1 MRSASFAYSSDVSPR
16 EPHDPPREI
25 RKIRK
30 HENTKTRKQ
39 KTKELDVFEDL
50 CEATETVASYH
61 NSKAFARRFAE
72 ALVCELMDGIVCDAT
87 DSYAFARRAA
97 LRMLAVV
104 VNPKKRAGCPDGAW
118 HVAAIL
124 ASDDYAVADGA
135 LTDRAPG
142 GTAVAV
148 PSSLRA
154 FWRAAA
160 ADGDAPSMLFGLET
174 LAYACAFAKEGTRV
188 LEDAPRCL
196 KGAKASFGALVE
208 GLRSGE
214 VDHHSARVAFRRSLD
229 GVVDDYVAG
238 LGDAA
243 PCKRVPAR
251 EIAVAGA
258 GNVRGASVL
267 FWRRGISFEFA
278 FEDAPEKA
286 QRIDLSYATC
296 LRAVSDAHEEAIERY
311 GSRAGRVLALGVR
324 ERPRGFGRGDAV
336 DVENDAFIAFAFDA
350 NRFAQ
355 AEASLSRPAAEYPSA
370 FGAAGRARFLE
381 VKRAASPLKTSRGV
395 ACVVAGPPK
404 PLAPIRTAKPLN
416 GGGGGSQRTCQTDL
430 TSPRTA
436 ETFLG
441 ANPPAESP
449 ELPFLTAR
457 TEASPSTAGR
467 FDAAHP
473 ESRITREPSP
483 SASPETSRGIARDAS
498 PGAKSPGAKSSSP
511 RSLSPPPQ
519 PPSAARTQRRGARA
533 PAPDPACRPEPRRS
547 ARLTR
552 SAATAAGQSRKAA
565 ARPAVLAPA
574 ERPKRK
580 KAKTAADASDPAS
593 EARAPTSTERD
604 EPNPRVG
611 KTRRVASRF
620 FEPAASA
627 AAASANLRA
636 SVPAKP
642 RAAKRAGRGGKER
655 PRRSAPAPTRPTAT
669 ATATATAT
677 VAKATAADAFEAFR
691 LRNEN
696 ARDAFGDGAVSPRVE
711 DAARAAEAGF
721 WFSPR
726 ADAAAGR
733 RAVFARDG
741 AAPKQAA
748 RRGRSKSPGRL
759 KPVDE
764 TRAAAPTIP
773 SSPRASASSPA
784 TPPAPPAED
793 GAPEPIANRS
803 GTGPTA
809 AAVVAPADPPAP
821 AAADAPPR
829 ASPLTPRTAKKKS
842 LLKGGGFQTPRG
854 AAPASLSLSPSLSRD
869 APPANVT
876 ALDAAGDDDDDG
888 GDDDGG
894 ERLDEKVPAAELGV
908 EKAEPPREHARETVA
923 KMARTLP
930 STSKRAPRS
939 PARKKRVFSP
949 KPSAVEPKNAAKT
962 RAAANAPETRA
973 RVADALSDPLPR
985 GVEPRASESD
995 AFEDAFERAFD
1006 AADAIVARE
1015 FEPEARETREKRSA
1029 PAPEPSR
1036 LLQSDEVEQRA
1047 RRAAASEVDAWTA
1060 AEVPTLFKLSE
1071 KASSREERRKW
1082 EIILDVVLARKTGA
1096 GPDPASPPAP
1106 IRAADPQVAERRGS
1120 PTPNRPEDLPGDT
1133 EPRPAKRRR
1142 ADARADGIS
1151 PEPEP
1156 ESESADAPLAL
1167 EDAADDSDDE
1177 MAALEKRLRSMRTTR
1192 KERAEMDIAA
1202 LVKRFREAIQAE
1214 VNAFE
1219 AEVNRQRDAAAA
1231 PFAEAKEKYTA
1242 RVSRVVDEFSAAY
1255 QAFKDAAREAHE
1267 ALKEAEAA
1275 RGRDLEAAAAMAAAA
1290 KATLVKRAEK
1300 LTSRT
1305 ATRAEETSRLVAKKR
1320 KDAATGNSLKSLL
1333 LRLAERM

>member
-1 MRSASFAYSSDVSPR
+1 MR
-16 EPHDPPREI
+16 
-25 RKIRK
+25 
-30 HENTKTRKQ
+30 Q
-39 KTKELDVFEDL
+39 TKELDVFEDL

-72 ALVCELMDGIVCDAT
+72 ALACELLDGIVCDAT
-87 DSYAFARRAA
+87 DLYAFARRAA
-97 LRMLAVV
+97 LRTLAVV
-104 VNPKKRAGCPDGAW
+104 VNPKNRAGCPDGAGR
-118 HVAAIL
+118 VAAVL
-124 ASDDYAVADGA
+124 ASDDYAVADGFFPSA
-135 LTDRAPG
+135 AADRATG
-142 GTAVAV
+142 GPAGAP

-160 ADGDAPSMLFGLET
+160 ADGDAPSILFGLET
-174 LAYACAFAKEGTRV
+174 LAYACAFAKDGGAR
-188 LEDAPRCL
+188 LAEDAARCL

-214 VDHHSARVAFRRSLD
+214 VDHHGARKAFRRSLD
-229 GVVDDYVAG
+229 GVADDYVAG

-251 EIAVAGA
+251 DVAVAGA
-258 GNVRGASVL
+258 GRVRGASVL

-278 FEDAPEKA
+278 FEDAPEEA
-286 QRIDLSYATC
+286 QHVDVSYATC
-296 LRAVSDAHEEAIERY
+296 LRSVSVSNAREDAGA
-311 GSRAGRVLALGVR
+311 SRDGRATRRRVALGVR

-336 DVENDAFIAFAFDA
+336 DVEDDAFIAFAFDA

-355 AEASLSRPAAEYPSA
+355 AKASLSRPAAEYPGA

-381 VKRAASPLKTSRGV
+381 AKRAASPLKTSRGA

-404 PLAPIRTAKPLN
+404 PPAPIRAAKPPN
-416 GGGGGSQRTCQTDL
+416 GGGGGSQRTCQTNL

-441 ANPPAESP
+441 ANPPAAESP

-457 TEASPSTAGR
+457 TDASPSPAGR
-467 FDAAHP
+467 FDAGHP
-473 ESRITREPSP
+473 ESRDAREPSPSPSP
-483 SASPETSRGIARDAS
+483 SASPETRDGGIARDAS
-498 PGAKSPGAKSSSP
+498 PSP
-511 RSLSPPPQ
+511 RSPSPRSPSPPPP
-519 PPSAARTQRRGARA
+519 PPSAARTRRRGVKALD
-533 PAPDPACRPEPRRS
+533 PGPDPEPASAPGPEPRRS

-552 SAATAAGQSRKAA
+552 SAAAAAGPQPAPSEAGPSRKAA
-565 ARPAVLAPA
+565 SSRPAVLAPA
-574 ERPKRK
+574 KRVKRK
-580 KAKTAADASDPAS
+580 AAKSAADAPP
-593 EARAPTSTERD
+593 EPVERGAEKD
-604 EPNPRVG
+604 EPNPRAG

-620 FEPAASA
+620 FEPAAA
-627 AAASANLRA
+627 P
-636 SVPAKP
+636 VKP
-642 RAAKRAGRGGKER
+642 PAAKRAGRGEKAR
-655 PRRSAPAPTRPTAT
+655 PKISAFAPTKVTKAT
-669 ATATATAT
+669 KATATAT
-677 VAKATAADAFEAFR
+677 VAEDTAFDAFEAFR
-691 LRNEN
+691 LGNEN
-696 ARDAFGDGAVSPRVE
+696 EKARDAFGDGAVSPRVA

-726 ADAAAGR
+726 ADANAGR

-748 RRGRSKSPGRL
+748 RRGRSKSPGLL
-759 KPVDE
+759 KTV
-764 TRAAAPTIP
+764 RAAAPNKKKTVP
-773 SSPRASASSPA
+773 PSPRASAS
-784 TPPAPPAED
+784 PPALPSSRRPAEE
-793 GAPEPIANRS
+793 GAPDPIANRS
-803 GTGPTA
+803 GAGPTA
-809 AAVVAPADPPAP
+809 AASAIAPTDPPAP

-854 AAPASLSLSPSLSRD
+854 AAAASLSLSPSLSRD
-869 APPANVT
+869 APPANVA

-908 EKAEPPREHARETVA
+908 EKAEPPREHARETVS

-949 KPSAVEPKNAAKT
+949 KPSAVEQKNAAKT

-1036 LLQSDEVEQRA
+1036 LLRSDEVEQRA